1 MSEGYGHM
9 IQRIHEYV
17 TFITNKNIEHRTR
30 IQGFIHHL
38 MQQRIPKRYSSNT
51 LICMFFT
58 KELFI
63 IHVQYHN
70 TGTPNADRC
79 LPGHRLFITD
89 LLSQYH

>member
-1 MSEGYGHM
+1 M

-38 MQQRIPKRYSSNT
+38 MQQRIPKLYSSNT

-58 KELFI
+58 KEL
-63 IHVQYHN
+63 
-70 TGTPNADRC
+70 C
-79 LPGHRLFITD
+79 LSYMYSVTIPGHLTQTGVSRGIVC
-89 LLSQYH
+89 LSQIYYHSITEPI

>member
-1 MSEGYGHM
+1 M

-17 TFITNKNIEHRTR
+17 TLITNKNIEHRTR

-79 LPGHRLFITD
+79 LPRHRLFITD